1 MSHERPFG
9 RIALVL
15 IAAILP
21 WLPLLPLF
29 DPLNSFLYATY
40 AVPGVV
46 LAVKRPQNVIGWLL
60 IAVALG
66 YLYTA
71 TSPTT
76 FDPVAIAAGRAA
88 PLDVALLW
96 VQGWSAGAML
106 EALFA
111 LIIVFPTGR
120 LPADRW
126 RGPALVVVVAM
137 TVLIV
142 LGAFAPTLQVS
153 VSPTVEITI
162 PNPGAILP
170 DAPIWPTIQSGPG
183 LPIMVGILVAAAVS
197 LVVRYR
203 AATGVVRLQLRW
215 LVAASAFVALA
226 LCGYM
231 AAAATRS
238 EALAS
243 IAWVPVLI
251 ALLSLPIAVAVAVLR
266 YRLLEIDRI
275 ISRTIAYVVITTA
288 LVAAYA
294 GLVIVIG
301 GPLAGVTGGDTISVA
316 LSTLV
321 VAALFQPLRQRVQTI
336 VDRRFDRARFD
347 ADRTT
352 AGFSERL
359 RYEVDIVAVGDDL
372 QATVQAAIKPV
383 RLGLWLRQATDR

>member
-1 MSHERPFG
+1 MSGERPVG
-9 RIALVL
+9 RIALPLV
-15 IAAILP
+15 AAILP

-46 LAVKRPQNVIGWLL
+46 LAVKRPRNVIGWLL
-60 IAVALG
+60 IAIALG

-71 TSPTT
+71 TSPTS
-76 FDPVAIAAGRAA
+76 DLVAIAAGRAA
-88 PLDVALLW
+88 GLDLALLW

-126 RGPALVVVVAM
+126 RGPALVAVVAM
-137 TVLIV
+137 TVVIV

-170 DAPIWPTIQSGPG
+170 DAPIWPAMQFSLGP
-183 LPIMVGILVAAAVS
+183 PIMVGILVAAAVS
-197 LVVRYR
+197 LVARYR

-275 ISRTIAYVVITTA
+275 ISRTIAYAVITTA
-288 LVAAYA
+288 LVATYA

-347 ADRTT
+347 KDRTT
-352 AGFSERL
+352 AAFSERL
-359 RYEVDIVAVGDDL
+359 RYEVDIVAVGADL
-372 QATVQAAIKPV
+372 QETVRDAIQPV